1 DRHPPEIGV
10 GVDRPDEVEPGR
22 GGQGDD
28 RGLDDALRR
37 SKDRDRLIWRAI
49 VRSVTLNGRGLS
61 QSLMKVQS
69 AIP

>member
-1 DRHPPEIGV
+1 
-10 GVDRPDEVEPGR
+10 
-22 GGQGDD
+22 
-28 RGLDDALRR
+28 LRR
-37 SKDRDRLIWRAI
+37 AKDRDRLIWCAI